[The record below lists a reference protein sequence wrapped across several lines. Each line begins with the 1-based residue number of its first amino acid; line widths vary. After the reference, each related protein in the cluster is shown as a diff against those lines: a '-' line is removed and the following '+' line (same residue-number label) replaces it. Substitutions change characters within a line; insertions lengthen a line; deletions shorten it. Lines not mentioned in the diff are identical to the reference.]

1 MLFTW
6 FTLAGFILLLSPQN
20 FTNKLQFA
28 FARIFRWPL
37 SIGRNIPLAVRTNL
51 TYKSTDSR
59 KEVQYQNYIANLE
72 AQLRQKDR
80 KLEELS
86 GLRTRLH
93 ALEGA
98 KLVPADIITAS
109 VDSPHCE
116 LIINRGQD
124 DHIQEGQFVLGDNGV
139 IGTVSELGARTA
151 KVRLI
156 TDSSSVLQ
164 VSISDLG
171 VNALLRGAGNNRAK
185 IPLVPV
191 SHKIRSGDVV
201 MATKSP
207 GLLDS
212 PIIVGVIT
220 ECIRDHSN
228 PALWDITVGPACDIE
243 TLSTVAVIVMNV
255 EAD

>member
-6 FTLAGFILLLSPQN
+6 FILAGFILLLSPQN
-20 FTNKLQFA
+20 LTNKLQFA
-28 FARIFRWPL
+28 FARVFRWPL
-37 SIGRNIPLAVRTNL
+37 SVGRSIPLAVRTNL
-51 TYKSTDSR
+51 TYESETR
-59 KEVQYQNYIANLE
+59 KEAQYQNYIVNLE

-80 KLEELS
+80 QLEELS

-98 KLVPADIITAS
+98 RLVPADIITAS
-109 VDSPHCE
+109 VDGPHCE

-124 DHIQEGQFVLGDNGV
+124 DHIQQGQFVLGDNGV

-156 TDSSSVLQ
+156 TDSSSVLK
-164 VSISDLG
+164 VTISGLG
-171 VNALLRGAGNNRAK
+171 INALLRGAGNNRAK
-185 IPLVPV
+185 IPLLPV